1 MKKLIL
7 IAVILLA
14 CAKRQ
19 DSRADYEV
27 EMIYSP
33 ERHVIPSSVTKKWK
47 DQVKDSIVLF
57 FESGFVNDE
66 VRIVVNSRKIYVHLT
81 SDEIIQFARFIP
93 VASVTETAPIRVQ
106 INGGRILSITPNSGI
121 RYVAINFHGNK
132 IMAQVL
138 DEFPYYD

>member
-27 EMIYSP
+27 EVIYSP
-33 ERHVIPSSVTKKWK
+33 ERHVIPSSVTRKWK

-57 FESGFVNDE
+57 FESGFANDE
-66 VRIVVNSRKIYVHLT
+66 VKIVVNSKETQVRLT
-81 SDEIIQFARFIP
+81 SDETIQFARYIP
-93 VASVTETAPIRVQ
+93 VARVTETGPIRVQ
-106 INGGRILSITPNSGI
+106 INGGRTI
-121 RYVAINFHGNK
+121 K
-132 IMAQVL
+132 
-138 DEFPYYD
+138 YYSK